1 VRRSFYN
8 WLDERTSYRRWL
20 SPLRDRVLPRGPSW
34 THTTAACL
42 AWLLVVEM
50 ATGFLLMMS
59 YSPSTSSAW
68 ASVHF
73 IEHSPGGSFIRGLH
87 HYTSQAIIILFGIH
101 LVRVLLVAAFRKPRE
116 LIWLTGLLLMP
127 LLIFWAITG
136 NPLAGTQK
144 GVAQIEVEGNIIG
157 STPLV
162 GPVLQ
167 RLLIGGTQVGHLTY
181 THLYFLHVGLMP
193 LVVLGLLAVHLS
205 QVIRHGVSISQEGPL
220 SADAG
225 LGALA
230 KPYFPYQTIRNMVV
244 LAMILGA
251 IGVVSWRQGAPL
263 DAPAD
268 PMLSHTPRP
277 EWYFLFLFE
286 LRRYFAG
293 DWEFIAT
300 IVIPI
305 AALAVLAIMPL
316 LDRVCSRRWSAAL
329 RFVTVVAGGGAWAT
343 LTLTAA
349 MRDWEDPEYRAAT
362 QNSARLAARARVLA
376 ARQVIPPEGA
386 AALLR
391 DDALTQG
398 PLLFVRHCGN
408 CHSHVDGAGQGNAA
422 AEPSAPNLYGFASR
436 SWLTGLFDP
445 KRISSDQYFGKTAF
459 AKGDMVST
467 VRSAHSQATEPE
479 DKAELAVNLQ
489 KMIAALSAEAHLTSQ
504 RDADRAA
511 AETIAEGRKLLAG
524 ALECTSC
531 HKFHQDGDL
540 GTAPDLTGYGSR
552 EWLLGMIGNP
562 QHERFYDADRNDRMP
577 SFAKD
582 PHDPQANLLSPRE
595 LNLLVDWLRGDW
607 YEPAVE
613 SPSVTGHDVRAIADS
628 TGSSN

>member
-1 VRRSFYN
+1 MRKTFYG

-127 LLIFWAITG
+127 LLVIWAITG

-193 LVVLGLLAVHLS
+193 LVVLGLLGVHLT
-205 QVIRHGVSISQEGPL
+205 QVIRHGVSISQQTA

-225 LGALA
+225 LDARA
-230 KPYFPYQTIRNMVV
+230 RPYFPYQTIRNMVV
-244 LAMILGA
+244 LAMILGVVA
-251 IGVVSWRQGAPL
+251 VVSWRQGAPL

-268 PMLSHTPRP
+268 PMLGNMPRP

-293 DWEFIAT
+293 DWEFVAT
-300 IVIPI
+300 IVIPV
-305 AALAVLAIMPL
+305 AALAALAIMPL
-316 LDRVCSRRWSAAL
+316 LDRVCSHRWSAAL
-329 RFVTVVAGGGAWAT
+329 RFVTVVAGGGAWAA

-362 QNSARLAARARVLA
+362 QQSAVLAARARVLA
-376 ARQVIPPEGA
+376 DRQAIGPEGA

-398 PLLFVRHCGN
+398 PLLFVRHCGS
-408 CHSHVDGAGQGNAA
+408 CHSHVDASGQGIAA
-422 AEPSAPNLYGFASR
+422 AEPSAPNLHGFASR
-436 SWLTGLFDP
+436 PWLTGLFDP
-445 KRISSDQYFGKTAF
+445 KQISSDQYFGKTAF

-479 DKAELAVNLQ
+479 DKAELQTRLQ
-489 KMIAALSAEAHLTSQ
+489 KMVVALSAEAQLLSQ
-504 RDADRAA
+504 RELDRAE
-511 AETIAEGRKLLAG
+511 AETIAAG
-524 ALECTSC
+524 QKVLVGELECTTC
-531 HKFHQDGDL
+531 HKFHKEGDL
-540 GTAPDLTGYGSR
+540 GSAPDLTGYGSR

-577 SFAKD
+577 SFAKA
-582 PHDPQANLLSPRE
+582 PNAPQANLLTSRE
-595 LNLLVDWLRGDW
+595 LNLLVDWLRGEW
-607 YEPAVE
+607 YEPAAGSKITAE
-613 SPSVTGHDVRAIADS
+613 HDDRTIAETAGKS
-628 TGSSN
+628 K